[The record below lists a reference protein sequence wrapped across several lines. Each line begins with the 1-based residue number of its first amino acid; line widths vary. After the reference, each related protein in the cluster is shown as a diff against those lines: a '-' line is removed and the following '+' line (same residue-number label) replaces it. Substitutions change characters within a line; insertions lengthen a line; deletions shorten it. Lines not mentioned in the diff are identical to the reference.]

1 MSLIGSF
8 TAENFSNSNE
18 ITSYKESEIRLMEKR
33 IGYFMSQFPGQTH
46 TWIWRERQALQE
58 LGFEVDLVSTRR
70 PLKAIVA
77 HAWAEEAEKNTI
89 YLSPLGI
96 KDSVGAATEIIKAKP
111 AAWLQCLSIIIK
123 AQNTSFL
130 QKIWL
135 FGMIFMAGKLVWLAK
150 TKGWSHI
157 HVLSCADAAN
167 ICMFASILSGLTY
180 SLTLLGP
187 LEYFGPNQEQ
197 KWEYASFALV
207 VSEKLLHVVK
217 EQLPSFLPKPITVAS
232 MGVNLSE
239 TKRYSPYIPW
249 EKGSPCRIYCCGRLN
264 RVKGHKYLI
273 ETIELLRQ
281 QGFDVRLQIGG
292 EDEQGGNGY
301 RRDLEK
307 IIQDKSLSEY
317 IELLG
322 AVSEE
327 RNRKGIEEAH
337 IFALASLNE
346 GIPVAVMEAMA
357 MEMPV
362 VVTDVGGTK
371 ELVDDRLNAILVQ
384 PEKPEE
390 MAEAIAQILQDRELA
405 LFLSHES
412 RKKVAAKFHHRVSA
426 QALSKCLEALV

>member
-1 MSLIGSF
+1 
-8 TAENFSNSNE
+8 
-18 ITSYKESEIRLMEKR
+18 
-33 IGYFMSQFPGQTH
+33 MSQFPGQTH

-70 PLKAIVA
+70 PLKAIVS
-77 HAWAEEAEKNTI
+77 HAWAEEAEKDTV
-89 YLSPLGI
+89 YLSPFGI
-96 KDSVGAATEIIKAKP
+96 KDSIGTITEIVKAGPIAWFHCLAIIIKAKD
-111 AAWLQCLSIIIK
+111 
-123 AQNTSFL
+123 TSFL

-135 FGMIFMAGKLVWLAK
+135 LVMIFIAGKLVWLAR

-167 ICMFASILSGLTY
+167 ISMFASILSGLTY

-187 LEYFGPNQEQ
+187 IEYFGPNQEQ

-217 EQLPSFLPKPITVAS
+217 EQLPSFLPKPIAVAS

-239 TKRYSPYIPW
+239 TKRHSPYIPW

-273 ETIELLRQ
+273 ETVELLRQ
-281 QGFDVRLQIGG
+281 QGFDIHLQIGG

-301 RRDLEK
+301 RQDLEK
-307 IIQDKSLSEY
+307 IIQDKSLAEY

-327 RNRKGIEEAH
+327 RNRQGIEEAH

-371 ELVDDRLNAILVQ
+371 ELVDDGINALLVQ
-384 PEKPEE
+384 AEKPEE
-390 MAEAIAQILQDRELA
+390 MADAIAKILQDKELA
-405 LFLSHES
+405 IRLSYES

-426 QALSKCLEALV
+426 EALSKCLETLV